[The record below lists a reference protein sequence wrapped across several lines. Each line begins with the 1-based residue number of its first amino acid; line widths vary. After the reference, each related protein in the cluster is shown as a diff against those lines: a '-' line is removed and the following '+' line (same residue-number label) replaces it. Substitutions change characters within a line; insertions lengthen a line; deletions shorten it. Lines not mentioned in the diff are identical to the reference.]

1 MGSGAQN
8 TQREQ
13 IACMAT
19 RREVSSG
26 AIAFKVNDK
35 GVFVAFIRDAVGKM
49 TFPKGHVDRGE
60 TIETTARREA
70 FEEAG
75 LEGLRLIRK
84 LGRIQI
90 SFVDRFVRKGD
101 TVVKDI
107 HYFLFEAPGS
117 AKLRRTILPG
127 EGERIR
133 GVRWVAL
140 GDTKRL
146 SEYEDM
152 TEIVEKAVECI
163 AYQVQ
168 KRYGRDPFALA
179 RPPRYH
185 GKHYASDSSSG
196 HSRPR
201 LSR

>member
-1 MGSGAQN
+1 
-8 TQREQ
+8 
-13 IACMAT
+13 MAT

-49 TFPKGHVDRGE
+49 TFPKGHVERGE

-75 LEGLRLIRK
+75 LEGLRLVRK

-117 AKLRRTILPG
+117 ATLRRVPMPSD
-127 EGERIR
+127 GERIR

-152 TEIVEKAVECI
+152 TEIVHRAVDCI
-163 AYQVQ
+163 ARQVQ
-168 KRYGRDPFALA
+168 KRYHRDPFALA
-179 RPPRYH
+179 RPPKEQH
-185 GKHYASDSSSG
+185 HHPYAR
-196 HSRPR
+196 HTPTRHTRPR
-201 LSR
+201 VSGRPH

>member
-1 MGSGAQN
+1 
-8 TQREQ
+8 
-13 IACMAT
+13 MAT

-49 TFPKGHVDRGE
+49 TFPKGHVERGE

-75 LEGLRLIRK
+75 LEGLRLVRK

-107 HYFLFEAPGS
+107 HYFLFEAPGA
-117 AKLRRTILPG
+117 AKLRRVALPS

-140 GDTKRL
+140 ADTKRL

-152 TEIVEKAVECI
+152 TEIVERAVEYI
-163 AYQVQ
+163 ARQVA
-168 KRYGRDPFALA
+168 KRHGRDPFVLALPKMPHALRSYA
-179 RPPRYH
+179 RHSPSR
-185 GKHYASDSSSG
+185 
-196 HSRPR
+196 HSRPGV
-201 LSR
+201 SRRPH